1 MAPNLEVPLPLR
13 RSMLLGML
21 GWVAF
26 QGKPAYAVADSAFAL
41 ISDVDINRL
50 VDAKGSQMAAFALR
64 RAQRV
69 SGRVPRPMETIHVEG
84 TLPHHGIYDQSN
96 EAKQDWAA
104 ALDLALAGR
113 LSANLQWLEQS
124 AKFLEAWLPV
134 YRPSFNP
141 IDETELHRMFLAF
154 DLLPIQVKVSI
165 VPAFVKFSQSLAAG
179 YIDRMP
185 RLKGGTATNN
195 WQSHRVKLATLAAFM
210 SGDRALIDAAR
221 KFFVKQLSDNITAD
235 GSVIDFYQRDALH
248 YVVYD
253 LEPLLMTALVAKAH
267 GEDWYQFK
275 GSSGAGLKQALR
287 WLEPYATGI
296 KSHQEFANT
305 TIKFDRERAAAA
317 LTGFSGLWDPSSSQD
332 TYALAARLDT
342 DFVALSHKLMP
353 GFTGEHRPISPW
365 LHLTMPA

>member
-1 MAPNLEVPLPLR
+1 MEPNLKVPLPLR
-13 RSMLLGML
+13 RSMLLGTL
-21 GWVAF
+21 AWIAF
-26 QGKPAYAVADSAFAL
+26 RAKSAYAVADSAFAL

-50 VDAKGSQMAAFALR
+50 GEAKGSEMAAFALR
-64 RAQRV
+64 RAERV
-69 SGRVPRPMETIHVEG
+69 NGRAPKPMETIHVEG

-113 LSANLQWLEQS
+113 LSENRQWLEQS
-124 AKFLEAWLPV
+124 AKILDAWLPV

-141 IDETELHRMFLAF
+141 IDETELHRIFLAL
-154 DLLPIQVKVSI
+154 DLLPIQVKLPI
-165 VPAFVKFSQSLAAG
+165 LPTFVKFSQGLAAG

-185 RLKGGTATNN
+185 RIKGGTATNN
-195 WQSHRVKLATLAAFM
+195 WQSHRIKLATLAAFM
-210 SGDRALIDAAR
+210 SGDRPLIDAAR
-221 KFFVKQLSDNITAD
+221 KSFAKQLSDNITSD

-253 LEPLLMTALVAKAH
+253 LEPLLMAALAARAH
-267 GEDWYQFK
+267 GEDWYQLK

-287 WLEPYATGI
+287 WLEPYAMGI
-296 KSHQEFANT
+296 KSHEEFANT

-317 LTGFSGLWDPSSSQD
+317 LTGFSGLWDPSSAQD

-353 GFTGEHRPISPW
+353 GFTGKLRPTSPW
-365 LHLTMPA
+365 LHLVMPL